1 MEIADNIIR
10 EKLKHVYFLLGS
22 GKTTIANGL
31 AERYGG
37 FVYRTDYE
45 RGRYIQNAEP
55 DVQPALC
62 REVSDY
68 WALDPEDARQ
78 WEKDIVREFTPMA
91 LMDLIALSG
100 RYDCVLCE
108 GDLDIA
114 QVAPVAVHAV
124 MLYNCGETYD
134 FFERPEQKRMLE
146 DILNRP
152 DLTEEEKAQRVQNAY
167 EIAGGTQAGIPKET
181 ERYGLVGIAWDRQTP
196 VEVTVEKVAEYFGLR
211 T

>member
-10 EKLKHVYFLLGS
+10 EKLKHVYFLWGS

-31 AERYGG
+31 ADRYGG

-45 RGRYIQNAEP
+45 RGRYIQNAAP
-55 DVQPALC
+55 DAQPALC
-62 REVSDY
+62 REVPDY

-91 LMDLIALSG
+91 LMDLIVLSG

-114 QVAPVAVHAV
+114 QVAPVATHAV

-152 DLTEEEKAQRVQNAY
+152 DLTEEEKAQRVKNAY
-167 EIAGGTQAGIPKET
+167 EVAGGVQAGIPKEVGW
-181 ERYGLVGIAWDRQTP
+181 YGLAGIAWDRQTP

-211 T
+211 G